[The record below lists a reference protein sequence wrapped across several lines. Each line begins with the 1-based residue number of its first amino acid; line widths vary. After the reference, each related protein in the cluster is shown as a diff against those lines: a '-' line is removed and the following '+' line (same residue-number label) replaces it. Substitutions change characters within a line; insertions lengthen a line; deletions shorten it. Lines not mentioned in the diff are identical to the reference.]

1 MSDSDFYLD
10 GDVTA
15 VEAAPAGT
23 AVPVSDPAAVAQRVQ
38 QRQEAKTSAGDSL
51 YFDLETIPDQSRLAS
66 FDLPELPPIPSETP
80 SADLPD
86 TKDLLSGTGASIKSA
101 LQKLGVV
108 SSDWL
113 DRLFQDEKA
122 GKDRSGVMDDIAKSR
137 SFKQLVIKQHEDR
150 LKLLSTTPEFCSICA
165 IGIAIGSAPI
175 RSCVV
180 GDPHPAVKDV
190 GALINER
197 DILESFW
204 ARVRECSPLIGFNII
219 GFDLPVIMARSAIL
233 GVPSTRMIDLKP
245 WAGEVLD
252 LYLGRFGS
260 SGNSDSK
267 RPGTLKKLAKVYG
280 IDVPAG
286 DFDGSGVYEAM
297 KTPEGRAKVG
307 QYVASDVH
315 ILRELHRALAGYFW
329 V

>member
-1 MSDSDFYLD
+1 MSDDFYLD
-10 GDVTA
+10 GDGG
-15 VEAAPAGT
+15 GT
-23 AVPVSDPAAVAQRVQ
+23 AVSETASAVTQDATTGVPDWTGVSNAPFF
-38 QRQEAKTSAGDSL
+38 
-51 YFDLETIPDQSRLAS
+51 FDLETVPDESRRAT
-66 FDLPELPPIPSETP
+66 FDLPELPPIPAETP
-80 SADLPD
+80 YADLPD
-86 TKDLLSGTGASIKSA
+86 PFELLSGTAASIKTA

-108 SSDWL
+108 SSEWL
-113 DRLFQDEKA
+113 DGLEMHEK
-122 GKDRSGVMDDIAKSR
+122 GLKNRSGVLDDITKAR
-137 SFKQLVIKQHEDR
+137 SYKLSVIKQYEDR

-190 GALINER
+190 GAVITER

-204 ARVRECSPLIGFNII
+204 ARARECSPLIGFNII

-245 WAGEVLD
+245 WGGEVLD
-252 LYLGRFGS
+252 LYYARFGS
-260 SGNSDSK
+260 QGNSDSK

-286 DFDGSGVYEAM
+286 DFDGGQVYEAM
-297 KTPEGRAKVG
+297 QTPEGRAKVG
-307 QYVASDVH
+307 QYVASD
-315 ILRELHRALAGYFW
+315 ISITRELHRRLSGYFW